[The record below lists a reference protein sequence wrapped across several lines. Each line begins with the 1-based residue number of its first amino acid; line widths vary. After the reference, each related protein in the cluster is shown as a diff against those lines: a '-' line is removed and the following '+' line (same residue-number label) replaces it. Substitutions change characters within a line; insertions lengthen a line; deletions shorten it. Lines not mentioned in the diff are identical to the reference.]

1 MSVTRLP
8 VPSIHHAHSGS
19 KLTDL
24 CLKSLRNNLFLSMY
38 FLLIQMSSFSKSFH
52 GIFLILILKI
62 VAFLIFSFIP
72 YLISVCLLKPYLMVL
87 FQLLRG
93 EPGLTLHYQKIR
105 TECFGFL
112 KIFIMGFQI
121 LDVLLLLFKV
131 LWCNSKYIKTV
142 SSFCF
147 MNWNFS

>member
-24 CLKSLRNNLFLSMY
+24 CLKSLRNNLFFSMY

-72 YLISVCLLKPYLMVL
+72 YLISVCLLKPYLMI
-87 FQLLRG
+87 FQLLCG
-93 EPGLTLHYQKIR
+93 EPGLRLHYQKIR
-105 TECFGFL
+105 TECFGSL
-112 KIFIMGFQI
+112 KILIMGFQI

-131 LWCNSKYIKTV
+131 L
-142 SSFCF
+142 
-147 MNWNFS
+147 

>member
-24 CLKSLRNNLFLSMY
+24 CLKSLRNNLFFSMY

-72 YLISVCLLKPYLMVL
+72 YLISVCLLKPYLMI
-87 FQLLRG
+87 FQLLCG

-105 TECFGFL
+105 TECFGSL
-112 KIFIMGFQI
+112 KILIMGFQI

-131 LWCNSKYIKTV
+131 L
-142 SSFCF
+142 
-147 MNWNFS
+147 